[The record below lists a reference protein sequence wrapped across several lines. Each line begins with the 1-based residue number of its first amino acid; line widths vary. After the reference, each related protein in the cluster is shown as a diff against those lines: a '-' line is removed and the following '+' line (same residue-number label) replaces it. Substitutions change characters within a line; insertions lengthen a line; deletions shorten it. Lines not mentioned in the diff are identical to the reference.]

1 MTYRVLG
8 LTEDL
13 YRGYKHRTGL
23 EGPFYFSG
31 RILYYDPRE
40 GQYYDPQTDFYVEHE
55 EMIQLHNQ
63 LLEKFL

>member
-13 YRGYKHRTGL
+13 YQGYKPRPGL

-31 RILYYDPRE
+31 RILYYDPQE
-40 GQYYDPQTDFYVEHE
+40 GQYYDPKTDFFVEHE
-55 EMIQLHNQ
+55 EMTYLHNQ
-63 LLEKFL
+63 FLELFK